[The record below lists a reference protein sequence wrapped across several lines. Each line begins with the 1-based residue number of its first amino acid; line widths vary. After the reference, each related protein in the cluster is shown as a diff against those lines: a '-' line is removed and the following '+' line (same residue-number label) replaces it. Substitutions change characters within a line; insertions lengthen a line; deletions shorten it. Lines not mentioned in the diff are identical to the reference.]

1 MRWPEMPLNALRD
14 PLYRL
19 CDLIRSTGSSAEL
32 CDARCLGEAPS
43 GICSRRSAVYNTFSR
58 SSPDLLL
65 LFLFFYS
72 VLVHRSSSPLAIFL
86 AGGDDG

>member
-43 GICSRRSAVYNTFSR
+43 GIPFPSVCRVQHLFSLFPR
-58 SSPDLLL
+58 FIASLS
-65 LFLFFYS
+65 LFLF
-72 VLVHRSSSPLAIFL
+72 RSCA
-86 AGGDDG
+86 